1 METIGNWFMFLLVN
15 SIWQI
20 TTVVLLS
27 LLCDRLLRNMA
38 ARVRHILWVLALILA
53 VALPVFSGIDFKSVS
68 DTGNEALSP
77 TDLQNFTFDTASPP
91 VLSSDPQK
99 PGTIPMSETLVLGL
113 FTSYLLLISIRLF
126 KLVNAFRQ
134 MLVIR
139 RSAFPGRWSESHAT
153 IIDDCKRACGV
164 TTVEVLCSAI
174 VQSPITLGALRPRII
189 LPEALLGET
198 DQNILISAVSHEL
211 DHVRRHD
218 YLLNLLYEL
227 ICLPI
232 SFHPAATLVKRR
244 IKETRE
250 LICDEHVTDT
260 IVEPVV
266 YARSLVSIA
275 GLAMDLGRGSNIT
288 IGILDDGA
296 LEKRVM
302 QILNRSNVNSF
313 RKGLLLASATLV
325 FALAIIATLSFALTP
340 VVAQKTDNADIEAK
354 KKAERE
360 AMLLKETLEK
370 VVAEGK
376 TNRSDE
382 AKDPTLE
389 ELAVRMQLENR
400 RAELEASLLNSV
412 DLTKPVNITMAQ
424 AINIAVGE
432 VPGTVLES
440 TLVFEKNGGE
450 TEDPFYVI
458 KIAVNQ
464 DGRKT
469 SKRIIV
475 SGIDGSIGGPHNN

>member
-1 METIGNWFMFLLVN
+1 
-15 SIWQI
+15 
-20 TTVVLLS
+20 
-27 LLCDRLLRNMA
+27 
-38 ARVRHILWVLALILA
+38 
-53 VALPVFSGIDFKSVS
+53 
-68 DTGNEALSP
+68 
-77 TDLQNFTFDTASPP
+77 
-91 VLSSDPQK
+91 
-99 PGTIPMSETLVLGL
+99 
-113 FTSYLLLISIRLF
+113 
-126 KLVNAFRQ
+126 
-134 MLVIR
+134 
-139 RSAFPGRWSESHAT
+139 
-153 IIDDCKRACGV
+153 
-164 TTVEVLCSAI
+164 
-174 VQSPITLGALRPRII
+174 
-189 LPEALLGET
+189 
-198 DQNILISAVSHEL
+198 
-211 DHVRRHD
+211 
-218 YLLNLLYEL
+218 
-227 ICLPI
+227 
-232 SFHPAATLVKRR
+232 VKRR